1 MDLTCYISVSLNK
14 QLIFSETSTKEESV
28 NAVSCFVQT
37 FNDVASTMLKKRKE
51 QHPYQTHVEQL
62 TGMVGEGR
70 GCEKKWRHATWSRGG
85 GGTPVNFG

>member
-37 FNDVASTMLKKRKE
+37 FNDVASTMLKKRKKE
-51 QHPYQTHVEQL
+51 QHP
-62 TGMVGEGR
+62 
-70 GCEKKWRHATWSRGG
+70 
-85 GGTPVNFG
+85 